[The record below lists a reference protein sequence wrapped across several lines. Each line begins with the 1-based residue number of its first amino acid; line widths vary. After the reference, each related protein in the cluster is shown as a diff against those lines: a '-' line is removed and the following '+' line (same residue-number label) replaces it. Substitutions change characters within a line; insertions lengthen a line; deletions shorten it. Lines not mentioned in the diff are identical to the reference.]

1 MNSLLP
7 LAFALILINH
17 KKIKDD
23 QNYRFSVLSIIG
35 ITYFFILRFV
45 DYYFSIFN
53 HQDHWHI
60 AVRLSVV
67 LITVGICLSPWMTKS
82 SGLKASI
89 SILIFITA
97 IVATFWLERPIKVAI
112 TEAGGYFSE
121 SPPTLTSTYSGE
133 SEQYFSEAG
142 GYSLLIP
149 EHWEHKIHDSGLDYF
164 VILKNGVTLA
174 ELRPQCFHKTGVVAA
189 DVVKNLTTIASADD
203 TRAESHCF
211 KKSKHH
217 ICLIKNYSSSLSS
230 PLERWHWLAMDPVTQ
245 QNIDIDILFYQDDV
259 VTKDE
264 VHFVLSSLNIKPLSE
279 PAPACISPM
288 DWF

>member
-60 AVRLSVV
+60 VVRLSVV

-82 SGLKASI
+82 TGLKAGI
-89 SILIFITA
+89 SILLFIAT
-97 IVATFWLERPIKVAI
+97 IVAAFGLERPIKVAI
-112 TEAGGYFSE
+112 TEAGGYFAE
-121 SPPTLTSTYSGE
+121 PPLTITSNYSGE
-133 SEQYFSEAG
+133 SAQYFNEAG

-164 VILKNGVTLA
+164 VILKNGIALA
-174 ELRPQCFHKTGVVAA
+174 ELRPQCFHKTGIVAV
-189 DVVKNLTTIASADD
+189 DVVKNLTNITSAGDIR
-203 TRAESHCF
+203 TESHCF

-217 ICLIKNYSSSLSS
+217 VCLVKNIYEAFSS

-264 VHFVLSSLNIKPLSE
+264 VYFVLSSLKIKPPSE